1 MIINS
6 VNNAYS
12 QIASGNRI
20 NSASSDPAG
29 LAISEKLNSQIKG
42 NHQGTKNIEIS
53 QNLLQTAEG
62 SLQNI
67 QNDLGRI
74 RELSVQASNGIY
86 TDDDKK
92 AIQSEISNLLNNI
105 KDNVANTEFN
115 KIKLLDGSFSD
126 KTLGVGANGQGTTMS
141 IENTSLQSLGIE
153 NFNVEGDFNIDDI
166 DQAINKVSDSLSKIG
181 AKTNG
186 LETNLN
192 NTRVSELSQTTAKS
206 TLADL
211 DIAKAI
217 IDLNKQRSLDQYKL
231 ILQKKQNETAEQK
244 LGLLI

>member
-6 VNNAYS
+6 INNAYS

-42 NHQGTKNIEIS
+42 NQQGTKNIEIS

-244 LGLLI
+244 LGLFI